1 MKTKSACTTSANAL
15 HRSNYLCLITIQ
27 RASGL
32 PAVSY
37 HAGMDSDQRRKTQE
51 QFDSGVARVVVAT
64 VAFGMGV
71 DKGEQ
76 GGKN

>member
-1 MKTKSACTTSANAL
+1 M
-15 HRSNYLCLITIQ
+15 
-27 RASGL
+27 

-71 DKGEQ
+71 DKGEL
-76 GGKN
+76 GGNN